1 VTAAL
6 NDPELNR
13 KLVEA
18 GADPAPGTPAQ
29 LADFLKSELE
39 RWGKVI
45 REKDI
50 KQGRELRP
58 VHFGLY
64 TPVAGSRSSV
74 RAGNSSAGCSGCSSA
89 LMRRDSR

>member
-1 VTAAL
+1 MIARLNAAVTAAL

-18 GADPAPGTPAQ
+18 GADPAPGTPGQ

-45 REKDI
+45 REKNI
-50 KQGRELRP
+50 KQG
-58 VHFGLY
+58 
-64 TPVAGSRSSV
+64 S
-74 RAGNSSAGCSGCSSA
+74 
-89 LMRRDSR
+89 